1 MPLDG
6 EMESTGLSAVTGAFG
21 FTGKY
26 ITQRLL
32 SMGMPVRTLT
42 GHPNRPHSFGNE
54 VDVAPLNFDNRAQLV
69 NSLRGAEVLYNT
81 YWIRFPRG
89 RVTFDQAVTNT
100 IALIRAAEEAGLRRI
115 VHISITNASVDSPL
129 PYFRGKAL
137 AEEAVVKSRL
147 SHAILRPALLFGKED
162 ILVNNIAWFLRR
174 VPVFPIIGS
183 GSYRVRPVL
192 VEDLAEIAVSAA
204 QQSDDLAVDAVGPET
219 MTFEELVRLISAS
232 VGSRARILH
241 PNPGLALLFSR
252 LTGYLVRDVVLTR
265 DEIDGLMQELLVTQG
280 PATGQTRLSEWLVHD
295 AGTLGAGYSSELS
308 RHYR

>member
-6 EMESTGLSAVTGAFG
+6 DMVSTGLSAVTGAFG

-42 GHPNRPHSFGNE
+42 GHPNRPNNFENE
-54 VDVAPLNFDNRAQLV
+54 VDVFPLHFDNRAQLV
-69 NSLRGAEVLYNT
+69 SSLQGAEVLYNT
-81 YWIRFPRG
+81 YWIRFSRG
-89 RVTFDQAVTNT
+89 PVTFDQAVTNT

-137 AEEAVVKSRL
+137 AEDAVVKSRL

-174 VPVFPIIGS
+174 FPVFPVIGS
-183 GSYRVRPVL
+183 GSYRVRPVF
-192 VEDLAEIAVSAA
+192 VEDLAELAVSTA

-219 MTFEELVRLISAS
+219 MTFEELVRLIAGS
-232 VGSRARILH
+232 VGSRARVVH
-241 PNPGLALLFSR
+241 VNPGLALLLAR
-252 LTGYLVRDVVLTR
+252 LTGHLVRDVVLTR
-265 DEIDGLMQELLVTQG
+265 DEIKGLMEELLVTQG
-280 PATGQTRLSEWLVHD
+280 PATGQTRLSEWLVHN
-295 AGTLGAGYSSELS
+295 AATLGAGYSSELS

>member
-1 MPLDG
+1 
-6 EMESTGLSAVTGAFG
+6 MESTGLSAVTGAFG

-42 GHPNRPHSFGNE
+42 GHPNRPNNFENE
-54 VDVAPLNFDNRAQLV
+54 VDVFPLNFDNRDQMV
-69 NSLRGAEVLYNT
+69 SSLKGAEVLYNT

-89 RVTFDQAVTNT
+89 RVTFDQAVSNT

-174 VPVFPIIGS
+174 FPVFPVFGS
-183 GSYRVRPVL
+183 GSYRVRPVF
-192 VEDLAEIAVSAA
+192 VEDLAELAVSAA
-204 QQSDDLAVDAVGPET
+204 QQDDDLAIDAVGPET
-219 MTFEELVRLISAS
+219 MTFEELVCLIAAS
-232 VGSRARILH
+232 VGSKARVLH
-241 PNPGLALLFSR
+241 LNPGLALLLSR

-265 DEIDGLMQELLVTQG
+265 DEIDGLMEELLVTPG
-280 PATGQTRLSEWLVHD
+280 PATGQTRLSDWL
-295 AGTLGAGYSSELS
+295 AQNTGSLGARYSSELS
-308 RHYR
+308 RHYK

>member
-1 MPLDG
+1 
-6 EMESTGLSAVTGAFG
+6 MESTGLSAVTGAFG
-21 FTGKY
+21 FTGNY

-42 GHPNRPHSFGNE
+42 GHPNRPNNFGNE
-54 VDVAPLNFDNRAQLV
+54 VDVFPLNFDNRAQLV
-69 NSLRGAEVLYNT
+69 SSLQGAEVLYNT

-162 ILVNNIAWFLRR
+162 ILLNNIAWFLRR
-174 VPVFPIIGS
+174 FPVFPVFGS
-183 GSYRVRPVL
+183 GRHRVRPVF
-192 VEDLAEIAVSAA
+192 VEDLAELAVGAA
-204 QQSDDLAVDAVGPET
+204 QRDDDLAVDAVGPES
-219 MTFEELVRLISAS
+219 MTFEELVRLIAAS
-232 VGSRARILH
+232 LGSRAKVLH
-241 PNPGLALLFSR
+241 LNPGLALLLSR

-265 DEIDGLMQELLVTQG
+265 DEIDGLMEGLLGTQG
-280 PATGQTRLSEWLVHD
+280 PATGQTRLSDWLAHN

>member
-1 MPLDG
+1 
-6 EMESTGLSAVTGAFG
+6 MESTGLSAVTGAFG

-54 VDVAPLNFDNRAQLV
+54 IDVVPLNFDNRAQLV
-69 NSLRGAEVLYNT
+69 SSLRGAEVLYNT
-81 YWIRFPRG
+81 YWIRFSRG

-100 IALIRAAEEAGLRRI
+100 TTLIQAAEEAGLRRI

-137 AEEAVVKSRL
+137 AEEAVMKSRL

-162 ILVNNIAWFLRR
+162 ILLNNIAWFLRR
-174 VPVFPIIGS
+174 FPVFPVFGP
-183 GSYRVRPVL
+183 GNYRVRPVF
-192 VEDLAEIAVSAA
+192 VEDLAKLAVSAA
-204 QQSDDLAVDAVGPET
+204 QQRGDQAVDAVGPET
-219 MTFEELVRLISAS
+219 MTFEELVRLIAAS
-232 VGSRARILH
+232 VGSRARVLH
-241 PNPGLALLFSR
+241 LNPGLALLFSR
-252 LTGYLVRDVVLTR
+252 LTGHLVRDVVLTR
-265 DEIDGLMQELLVTQG
+265 DEIKGLMEELLVTQG
-280 PATGQTRLSEWLVHD
+280 PATGQTRVSEWLVHN
-295 AGTLGAGYSSELS
+295 AGTLGASYSSELS